1 MIEWYYLVLISAAL
15 MGFSS
20 VLEKYMLKD
29 EHASAYSASFSIII
43 ALMALVFVPF
53 ADFNISPYAV
63 ALVFLI
69 SVVSTISYILTA
81 RVYKHGNIS
90 VSSPILSS
98 LPQLLIVVFAFMFL
112 SERLSFVQ
120 YISIAVMI
128 IAAYLLLFK
137 ANSRKKAAFEGKK
150 YVYELVVVIALMAI
164 GGVLLKYLL
173 FYMNPYT
180 YMVLVEAF
188 MALDMTVYMQ
198 LHYGGVKEIAHN
210 MRKYRK
216 PLLAI
221 AVITM
226 AYRITYYVAVST
238 TYVSLASPLRNTL
251 SVVITVLLGGM
262 LFKEGNIA
270 RKLALAAV
278 MLAAVYFL
286 IV

>member
-29 EHASAYSASFSIII
+29 EHASAYSASFSIIT

-53 ADFNISPYAV
+53 ADFNISLYAV

-69 SVVSTISYILTA
+69 SVVSTVSYILTA

-120 YISIAVMI
+120 YMSIAVMI

-137 ANSRKKAAFEGKK
+137 ANSRKRAAFDKKK
-150 YVYELVVVIALMAI
+150 YVYELIVVIALMAI

-173 FYMNPYT
+173 FYITPYT
-180 YMVLVEAF
+180 YIVLVEAF

-198 LHYGGVKEIAHN
+198 LRYGGVKEIAHN
-210 MRKYRK
+210 MRIYRK

-226 AYRITYYVAVST
+226 TYRITYYVAVST

-251 SVVITVLLGGM
+251 SVVVTVLLGGM

-278 MLAAVYFL
+278 MLTAVYFL

>member
-120 YISIAVMI
+120 YMSIAVMI

-188 MALDMTVYMQ
+188 MALDMIVYMQ

>member
-1 MIEWYYLVLISAAL
+1 
-15 MGFSS
+15 
-20 VLEKYMLKD
+20 
-29 EHASAYSASFSIII
+29 
-43 ALMALVFVPF
+43 MALVFVPF
-53 ADFNISPYAV
+53 ADFDISIYAV

-69 SVVSTISYILTA
+69 SVVSTVSYILTA

-120 YISIAVMI
+120 YMSIAVMI

-137 ANSRKKAAFEGKK
+137 ANSRKRTAFDGKR
-150 YVYELVVVIALMAI
+150 YIYELVMVVALMAI

-173 FYMNPYT
+173 FYMTPYT
-180 YMVLVEAF
+180 YIVLVEAF
-188 MALDMTVYMQ
+188 IALDMTVYMQ
-198 LHYGGVKEIAHN
+198 LRYGGVKEIAHN
-210 MRKYRK
+210 MRKHWM

-221 AVITM
+221 AVIAM
-226 AYRITYYVAVST
+226 AYRITYYLAVST
-238 TYVSLASPLRNTL
+238 TYVSLTSPLRNTL
-251 SVVITVLLGGM
+251 SVVITVLAGGL

-278 MLAAVYFL
+278 MVTAVYFL
-286 IV
+286 IA

>member
-53 ADFNISPYAV
+53 ADFNISLYAV

-69 SVVSTISYILTA
+69 SVVSTVSYILTA

-120 YISIAVMI
+120 YMSIAVMI

-137 ANSRKKAAFEGKK
+137 ANSRKRTAFDGKR
-150 YVYELVVVIALMAI
+150 YIYELVMVVALMAI

-173 FYMNPYT
+173 FYMTPYT
-180 YMVLVEAF
+180 YIVLVEAF
-188 MALDMTVYMQ
+188 IALDMTVYMQ
-198 LHYGGVKEIAHN
+198 LRYGGVKEIAHN
-210 MRKYRK
+210 MRKHWM

-221 AVITM
+221 AVIAM
-226 AYRITYYVAVST
+226 AYRITYYLAVST
-238 TYVSLASPLRNTL
+238 TYVSLTSPLRNTL
-251 SVVITVLLGGM
+251 SVVITVLAGGL

-278 MLAAVYFL
+278 MVTAVYFL
-286 IV
+286 IA

>member
-1 MIEWYYLVLISAAL
+1 MMEWYYLVLISAAL

-53 ADFNISPYAV
+53 ADFDISIYAV

-69 SVVSTISYILTA
+69 SVVSTVSYILTA

-120 YISIAVMI
+120 YMSIAVMI

-137 ANSRKKAAFEGKK
+137 ANSRKRAAFDKKK
-150 YVYELVVVIALMAI
+150 YVYELAVVIALMAI

-173 FYMNPYT
+173 FYITPYT
-180 YMVLVEAF
+180 YIVLVEAF

-198 LHYGGVKEIAHN
+198 LRYGGVKEIAHN
-210 MRKYRK
+210 MRIYRK

-262 LFKEGNIA
+262 LFREGNIA

>member
-1 MIEWYYLVLISAAL
+1 MMEWYYLVLISAAL

-53 ADFNISPYAV
+53 ADFDISVYAV

-69 SVVSTISYILTA
+69 SVVSTVSYILTA

-120 YISIAVMI
+120 YMSIAVMI

-137 ANSRKKAAFEGKK
+137 ANSRKRAAFDKKK

-173 FYMNPYT
+173 FYITPYT
-180 YMVLVEAF
+180 YIVLVEAF

-198 LHYGGVKEIAHN
+198 LRYGGVKEIAHN
-210 MRKYRK
+210 MRIYRK

-226 AYRITYYVAVST
+226 TYRITYYVAVST

-251 SVVITVLLGGM
+251 SVVVTVLLGGM

-278 MLAAVYFL
+278 MLTAVYFL

>member
-53 ADFNISPYAV
+53 ADFNISLYAV

-69 SVVSTISYILTA
+69 SVVSTVSYILTA

-120 YISIAVMI
+120 YMSIAVMI

-137 ANSRKKAAFEGKK
+137 ANSRKRAAFDKKK
-150 YVYELVVVIALMAI
+150 YVYELIVVIALMAI

-173 FYMNPYT
+173 FYITPYT
-180 YMVLVEAF
+180 YIVLVEAF

-198 LHYGGVKEIAHN
+198 LRYGGVKEIAHN
-210 MRKYRK
+210 MRIYRK

-226 AYRITYYVAVST
+226 TYRITYYVAVST

-251 SVVITVLLGGM
+251 SVVVTVLLGGM

-278 MLAAVYFL
+278 MLTAVYFL

>member
-1 MIEWYYLVLISAAL
+1 MVLISAAL

-53 ADFNISPYAV
+53 ADFNISLYAV

-69 SVVSTISYILTA
+69 SVVSTVSYILTA

-120 YISIAVMI
+120 YMSIAVMI

-137 ANSRKKAAFEGKK
+137 ANSRKRTAFDGKR
-150 YVYELVVVIALMAI
+150 YIYELVMVVALMAI

-173 FYMNPYT
+173 FYMTPYT
-180 YMVLVEAF
+180 YIVLVEAF
-188 MALDMTVYMQ
+188 IALDMTVYMQ
-198 LHYGGVKEIAHN
+198 LRYGGVKEIAHN
-210 MRKYRK
+210 MRKHWM

-221 AVITM
+221 AVIAM
-226 AYRITYYVAVST
+226 AYRITYYLAVST
-238 TYVSLASPLRNTL
+238 TYVSLTSPLRNTL
-251 SVVITVLLGGM
+251 SVVITVLAGGL

-278 MLAAVYFL
+278 MVTAVYFL
-286 IV
+286 IA

>member
-43 ALMALVFVPF
+43 ALMALVFAPF
-53 ADFNISPYAV
+53 ADFNISLYAV

-69 SVVSTISYILTA
+69 SVVSTVSYILTA

-120 YISIAVMI
+120 YMSIAVMI

-137 ANSRKKAAFEGKK
+137 ANSRKRAAFDKKK
-150 YVYELVVVIALMAI
+150 YVYELIVVIALMAI
-164 GGVLLKYLL
+164 WGVLLKYLL
-173 FYMNPYT
+173 FYITPYT
-180 YMVLVEAF
+180 YIVLVEAF

-198 LHYGGVKEIAHN
+198 LRYGGVKEIAHN
-210 MRKYRK
+210 MRIYRK

-226 AYRITYYVAVST
+226 TYRITYYVAVST

-251 SVVITVLLGGM
+251 SVVVTVLLGGM

-278 MLAAVYFL
+278 MLTAVYFL

>member
-1 MIEWYYLVLISAAL
+1 MIEWYYFVLISAAL

-20 VLEKYMLKD
+20 VLEKYLLKE

-53 ADFNISPYAV
+53 ADFNISLYAM

-69 SVVSTISYILTA
+69 SVTSTISYILTA

-120 YISIAVMI
+120 YMSIAVMI

-137 ANSRKKAAFEGKK
+137 ANSRKRTAFDGKR
-150 YVYELVVVIALMAI
+150 YIYELVMVVALMAI

-173 FYMNPYT
+173 FYMTPYT
-180 YMVLVEAF
+180 YIVLVEAF
-188 MALDMTVYMQ
+188 IALDMTVYMQ
-198 LHYGGVKEIAHN
+198 LRYGGVKEIAHN
-210 MRKYRK
+210 MRKHWM

-221 AVITM
+221 AVIAM
-226 AYRITYYVAVST
+226 AYRITYYLAVST
-238 TYVSLASPLRNTL
+238 TYVSLTSPLRNTL
-251 SVVITVLLGGM
+251 SVVITVLAGGL

-278 MLAAVYFL
+278 MVTAVYFL
-286 IV
+286 IA

>member
-29 EHASAYSASFSIII
+29 EHASAYSASFSIIT

-53 ADFNISPYAV
+53 ADFNISLYAV

-69 SVVSTISYILTA
+69 SVVSTVSYILTA

-120 YISIAVMI
+120 YMSIAVMI

-137 ANSRKKAAFEGKK
+137 ANSRKRAAFDKKK

-173 FYMNPYT
+173 FYITPYT
-180 YMVLVEAF
+180 YIVLVEAF

-198 LHYGGVKEIAHN
+198 LRYGGVKEIAHN
-210 MRKYRK
+210 MRIYRK

-226 AYRITYYVAVST
+226 TYRITYYVAVST

-251 SVVITVLLGGM
+251 SVVVTVLLGGM

-278 MLAAVYFL
+278 MLTAVYFL

>member
-43 ALMALVFVPF
+43 ALMALVFAPF
-53 ADFNISPYAV
+53 ADFNISLYAV

-69 SVVSTISYILTA
+69 SVVSTVSYILTA

-120 YISIAVMI
+120 YMSIAVMI

-137 ANSRKKAAFEGKK
+137 ANSRKRAAFDKKK
-150 YVYELVVVIALMAI
+150 YVYELIVVIALMAI

-173 FYMNPYT
+173 FYITPYT
-180 YMVLVEAF
+180 YIVLVEAF

-198 LHYGGVKEIAHN
+198 LRYGGVKEIAHN
-210 MRKYRK
+210 MRIYRK

-226 AYRITYYVAVST
+226 TYRITYYVAVST

-251 SVVITVLLGGM
+251 SVVVTVLLGGM

-278 MLAAVYFL
+278 MLTAVYFL

>member
-43 ALMALVFVPF
+43 ALMALVFVPL

-188 MALDMTVYMQ
+188 MALDMIVYMQ

>member
-120 YISIAVMI
+120 YMSIAVMI

>member
-29 EHASAYSASFSIII
+29 EHASAYSASFSIIT

-53 ADFNISPYAV
+53 ADFNISLYAV

-69 SVVSTISYILTA
+69 SVVSTVSYILTA

-120 YISIAVMI
+120 YMSIAVMI

-137 ANSRKKAAFEGKK
+137 ANSRKRAAFDKKK
-150 YVYELVVVIALMAI
+150 YVYELIVVIALMAI

-173 FYMNPYT
+173 FYITPYT
-180 YMVLVEAF
+180 YIVLVEAF

-198 LHYGGVKEIAHN
+198 LRYGGVKEIAHN
-210 MRKYRK
+210 MRIYRK

-226 AYRITYYVAVST
+226 TYRITYYVAVST

-251 SVVITVLLGGM
+251 SVVVTVLLGGM

>member
-53 ADFNISPYAV
+53 ADFNISLYAV

-69 SVVSTISYILTA
+69 SVVSTVSYILTA

-120 YISIAVMI
+120 YMSIAVMI

-137 ANSRKKAAFEGKK
+137 ANSRKRAAFDKKK

-173 FYMNPYT
+173 FYITPYT
-180 YMVLVEAF
+180 YIVLVEAF

-198 LHYGGVKEIAHN
+198 LRYGGVKEIAHN
-210 MRKYRK
+210 MRIYRK

-226 AYRITYYVAVST
+226 TYRITYYVAVST

-251 SVVITVLLGGM
+251 SVVVTVLLGGM

>member
-53 ADFNISPYAV
+53 ADFNISLYAV

-69 SVVSTISYILTA
+69 SVVSTVSYILTA

-120 YISIAVMI
+120 YMSIAVMI

-137 ANSRKKAAFEGKK
+137 ANSRKRTAFDGKR
-150 YVYELVVVIALMAI
+150 YIYELVMVVALMSI

-173 FYMNPYT
+173 FYMTPYT
-180 YMVLVEAF
+180 YIVLVEAF
-188 MALDMTVYMQ
+188 IALDMTVYMQ
-198 LHYGGVKEIAHN
+198 LRYGGVKEIAHN
-210 MRKYRK
+210 MRKHWM

-221 AVITM
+221 AVIAM
-226 AYRITYYVAVST
+226 AYRITYYLAVST
-238 TYVSLASPLRNTL
+238 TYVSLTSPLRNTL
-251 SVVITVLLGGM
+251 SVVITVLAGGL

-278 MLAAVYFL
+278 MVTAVYFL
-286 IV
+286 IA

>member
-1 MIEWYYLVLISAAL
+1 MIEWYYLVLVSAAL

-53 ADFNISPYAV
+53 ANFNISLYAV

-69 SVVSTISYILTA
+69 SVISTISYILTA
-81 RVYKHGNIS
+81 RVYKHGDIS

-98 LPQLLIVVFAFMFL
+98 LPQLFVVVFAFMFL

-120 YISIAVMI
+120 YMSIAVMI
-128 IAAYLLLFK
+128 VAAYLLLFK
-137 ANSRKKAAFEGKK
+137 ANSKRRSAFEGRK
-150 YVYELVVVIALMAI
+150 YIYELAIVVVLMAI

-173 FYMNPYT
+173 FYITPYT
-180 YMVLVEAF
+180 YIVLVEAF
-188 MALDMTVYMQ
+188 MALNMAVYMQ

-216 PLLAI
+216 PLLVIAI
-221 AVITM
+221 ITM

-238 TYVSLASPLRNTL
+238 AYVSLASPLRNTL
-251 SVVITVLLGGM
+251 TVVIAVLGGGL
-262 LFKEGNIA
+262 LFKEGNIV

>member
-43 ALMALVFVPF
+43 ALMALVFVPL

-120 YISIAVMI
+120 YMSIAVMI

>member
-43 ALMALVFVPF
+43 ALMALVFVPL

>member
-43 ALMALVFVPF
+43 ALMALVFVPL

-120 YISIAVMI
+120 YMSIAVMI

-251 SVVITVLLGGM
+251 SVVITVFLGGM

>member
-43 ALMALVFVPF
+43 ALMALVFAPF
-53 ADFNISPYAV
+53 ADFNISLYAV

-69 SVVSTISYILTA
+69 SVVSTVSYILTA

-120 YISIAVMI
+120 YMSIAVMI

-137 ANSRKKAAFEGKK
+137 ANSRKRAAFDKKK

-173 FYMNPYT
+173 FYITPYT
-180 YMVLVEAF
+180 YIVLVEAF

-198 LHYGGVKEIAHN
+198 LRYGGVKEIAHN
-210 MRKYRK
+210 MRIYRK

-226 AYRITYYVAVST
+226 TYRITYYVAVST

-251 SVVITVLLGGM
+251 SVVVTVLLGGM

-278 MLAAVYFL
+278 MLTAVYFL

>member
-53 ADFNISPYAV
+53 ADFNISLYAV

-69 SVVSTISYILTA
+69 SVVSTVSYILTA

-120 YISIAVMI
+120 YMSIAVMI

-137 ANSRKKAAFEGKK
+137 ANSRKRAAFDKKK

-173 FYMNPYT
+173 FYITPYT
-180 YMVLVEAF
+180 YIVLVEAF

-198 LHYGGVKEIAHN
+198 LRYGGVKEIAHN
-210 MRKYRK
+210 MRIYRK

-226 AYRITYYVAVST
+226 TYRITYYVAVST

-251 SVVITVLLGGM
+251 SVVVTVLLGGM

-278 MLAAVYFL
+278 MLTAVYFL

>member
-81 RVYKHGNIS
+81 RVFKHGNIS

-120 YISIAVMI
+120 YMSIAVMI

>member
-81 RVYKHGNIS
+81 RVFKHGNIS

-120 YISIAVMI
+120 YMSIAVMI

-188 MALDMTVYMQ
+188 MALDMIVYMQ

>member
-43 ALMALVFVPF
+43 ALMALVFVPL

-81 RVYKHGNIS
+81 RVFKHGNIS

-120 YISIAVMI
+120 YMSIAVMI